1 MSLHAWLGR
10 HIADAKHSH
19 WDQGHFVSRCTLC
32 GVAMIKLPGL
42 PWRLR
47 PTAASAHRPRP

>member
-1 MSLHAWLGR
+1 MSLHSWLGR
-10 HIADAKHSH
+10 HVADLKDSH

-47 PTAASAHRPRP
+47 STAA

>member
-1 MSLHAWLGR
+1 LSLHSWFGSHVANL
-10 HIADAKHSH
+10 KTSH
-19 WDQGHFVSRCTLC
+19 WDGGHFVSECTAC

-47 PTAASAHRPRP
+47 